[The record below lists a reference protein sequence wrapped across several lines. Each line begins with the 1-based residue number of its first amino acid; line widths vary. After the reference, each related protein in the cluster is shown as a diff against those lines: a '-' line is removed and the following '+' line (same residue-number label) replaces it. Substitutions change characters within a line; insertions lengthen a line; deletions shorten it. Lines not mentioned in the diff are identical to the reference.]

1 MDKLNNKNSP
11 DRITGRAGRAGDDS
25 SGQKNIPDDIATRR
39 NILSILAY
47 LAAGDNEIHFTES
60 DLIKKTGKELG
71 FSDYEIAEITFRP
84 DKGLNVMI
92 PPKKSDKLSL
102 IYDLFEMMLVDG
114 KVTIEEVA
122 IITRISFLF
131 GIPAIKLKTF
141 YIQFVE
147 AAARNIT
154 KDVFLHRMELF
165 I

>member
-11 DRITGRAGRAGDDS
+11 DRKKGGTSHSEEKSPGSLHIPEDIDS
-25 SGQKNIPDDIATRR
+25 KKNILA
-39 NILSILAY
+39 ILAY
-47 LAAGDNEIHFTES
+47 LAAGDSEIHFTES
-60 DLIKKTGKELG
+60 DLIKRTGKQLG
-71 FSDYEIAEITFRP
+71 FSEYEIAEITFKP
-84 DKGLNVMI
+84 DKALNVI
-92 PPKKSDKLSL
+92 VPPRKSDKLSL
-102 IYDLFEMMLVDG
+102 IYDLLEMMLVDG

-131 GIPAIKLKTF
+131 GIPAIKLKSF

-154 KDVFLHRMELF
+154 KEVFLHRMELF

>member
-1 MDKLNNKNSP
+1 LDKLNNKNSP
-11 DRITGRAGRAGDDS
+11 DRKTGRAGRAGDDS

>member
-11 DRITGRAGRAGDDS
+11 DRQTGRTSRAEDPATD
-25 SGQKNIPDDIATRR
+25 QKRIPEDPAARK

-47 LAAGDNEIHFTES
+47 LAAGDNEIHFSES
-60 DLIKKTGKELG
+60 DLIKKTGHEFG
-71 FSDYEIAEITFRP
+71 FTDYEIAEITFRP
-84 DKGLNVMI
+84 DKGLNVII

-141 YIQFVE
+141 YIQYVE

>member
-11 DRITGRAGRAGDDS
+11 DRIAGRAGRAGDDS

>member
-11 DRITGRAGRAGDDS
+11 DRQTGRTTRAEDPS
-25 SGQKNIPDDIATRR
+25 AEQKRIREDIATKK

-60 DLIKKTGKELG
+60 DLIKKTGRKLG
-71 FSDYEIAEITFRP
+71 FTDYEIAEITFKP
-84 DKGLNVMI
+84 DKGLSVII

-122 IITRISFLF
+122 IITKISFLF

-141 YIQFVE
+141 YIQFIE
-147 AAARNIT
+147 ASARNIA